1 MGVEIKNNLNL
12 WKYKDYC
19 PWYRIDLKIVSFFRK
34 VKWAW
39 QRAKYGWCDRDIW
52 NLDYTLASYISTSIV
67 RLAETTDS
75 YPYGL
80 TKKEWGNILRNIAE
94 NFYLSAN
101 EECYDNPYNDM
112 LVSFGFVS
120 GRNRNPEREEVY
132 TKWKKVE
139 EENDKTREAHRQEGF
154 KELQEW
160 FLALWD

>member
-52 NLDYTLASYISTSIV
+52 NLDYTLASYISTSIA

-101 EECYDNPYNDM
+101 EECYDNPYADM

-139 EENDKTREAHRQEGF
+139 EENNKTREAHRQEGF

-160 FLALWD
+160 FPALWD